1 MTTIDHRG
9 RDLAIIPNDAMLHL
23 PTPELLQALFG
34 SHLPADI
41 CAAIGR
47 DKRHAFLR
55 TLPIHFQSIK
65 QAMRAQGTAFDV
77 AFDEHPSLSFD
88 TNLQVEPRPYQQ
100 EALANW
106 LAAGSAGVVV
116 LPTGAGKT
124 FVAAMAIHETK
135 VWTLA
140 VVPTLDLL
148 QQWRVALASALGISA
163 ENIGLF
169 GGGEKELKPITIIT
183 YDSAALNPRE
193 LRRFGLLIFDTLW
206 AIEEC

>member
-23 PTPELLQALFG
+23 PTPQLLQALFG
-34 SHLPADI
+34 SHLSADI
-41 CAAIGR
+41 RAAIGR

-55 TLPIHFQSIK
+55 TLPIHFQAIK
-65 QAMRAQGTAFDV
+65 QALQANGTPFDV
-77 AFDEHPSLSFD
+77 AFEERPKLPFT
-88 TNLQVEPRPYQQ
+88 TNLQVEPRPYQHD
-100 EALANW
+100 ALAGW
-106 LAAGSAGVVV
+106 LAEGSAGVVV

-124 FVAAMAIHETK
+124 LVAAMAIHETK

-148 QQWRVALASALGISA
+148 QQWRVALAAALGMSA
-163 ENIGLF
+163 DDIGIF
-169 GGGEKELKPITIIT
+169 GGGEKDIKPVTIIT

-193 LRRFGLLIFDTLW
+193 LKRFGLLVFDDFW
-206 AIEEC
+206 VIEEC